1 MKYSV
6 GICIT
11 LGVLVLV
18 LVLASYIFK
27 QYPDLVVLHAE
38 IQFKAGA
45 VKMED
50 SIENME
56 KRDCTQ

>member
-1 MKYSV
+1 M
-6 GICIT
+6 
-11 LGVLVLV
+11 V